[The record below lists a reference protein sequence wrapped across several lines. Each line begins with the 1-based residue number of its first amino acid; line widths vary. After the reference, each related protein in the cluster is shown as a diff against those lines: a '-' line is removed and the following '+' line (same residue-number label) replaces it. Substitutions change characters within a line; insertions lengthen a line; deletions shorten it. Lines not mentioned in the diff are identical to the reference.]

1 MLLSAILLLPL
12 LAAADTQEWID
23 KASGW
28 FDKAADKAKSFAPQQ
43 VFPDIIDAGA
53 AQVSAKEVQ
62 KITMQNWE
70 RKLSPKPDGPHEWL
84 IFVTGN
90 VSCHNNCQHI
100 EATWNVSHGT
110 L

>member
-1 MLLSAILLLPL
+1 MLFSTILLLPL

-28 FDKAADKAKSFAPQQ
+28 FDKAKAFAPQQ
-43 VFPDIIDAGA
+43 AFPDILDAGA

-62 KITMQNWE
+62 KITSQNWE
-70 RKLSPKPDGPHEWL
+70 RKLAPKPDGPEEWL

-90 VSCHNNCQHI
+90 QSCHNNCQHI
-100 EATWNVSHGT
+100 EATWNVRYSK